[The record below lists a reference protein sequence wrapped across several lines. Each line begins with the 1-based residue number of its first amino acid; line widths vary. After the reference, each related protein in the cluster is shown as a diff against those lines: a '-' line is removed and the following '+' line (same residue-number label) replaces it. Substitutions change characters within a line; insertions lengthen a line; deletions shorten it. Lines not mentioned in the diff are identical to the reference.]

1 MITIST
7 MEKIVTALSTVG
19 NERMFDRLML
29 PESRPAD
36 GEDLRH
42 LVEYTDRLEQQPQ
55 EQHGDDL
62 DDGTGE

>member
-1 MITIST
+1 MVMITIST

-36 GEDLRH
+36 EKIC
-42 LVEYTDRLEQQPQ
+42 VTWSNTP
-55 EQHGDDL
+55 
-62 DDGTGE
+62 TA